1 MKTDIADKLII
12 KGLLARGYPI
22 TGIADK
28 LKMPRSRA
36 VKLMLTDKEYP
47 SLKLL
52 SRVNGNNA
60 VQECWPDIV
69 YMLERNASIYAVAEK
84 LSLRYSDLKEHLM
97 KTKYRERLQLNST
110 FSIRLKK
117 DVKELLLGQ
126 SLTRGYSSL
135 GGYITAILTKQARA

>member
-28 LKMPRSRA
+28 LGLYRCNIS
-36 VKLMLTDKEYP
+36 KLMAKDKEYP

-52 SRVNGNNA
+52 SVVNGQNA
-60 VQECWPDIV
+60 VKENWPDIV
-69 YMLERNASIYAVAEK
+69 YKLERNASTEAIAGQYFIRIK
-84 LSLRYSDLKEHLM
+84 DLREYM
-97 KTKYRERLQLNST
+97 ATTKYKDRLQTTVHLN
-110 FSIRLKK
+110 IRLKK

-135 GGYITAILTKQARA
+135 GEYIKAILTKQARS

>member
-22 TGIADK
+22 TGVADK
-28 LKMPRSRA
+28 IGLPRSKV
-36 VKLMLTDKEYP
+36 VKLMLKDKEYP

-52 SRVNGNNA
+52 SALNGRNA
-60 VQECWPDIV
+60 VEENWTDIY
-69 YMLERNASIYAVAEK
+69 YMLERNATIYAIAE
-84 LSLRYSDLKEHLM
+84 RYCIRLKDLKEYLS
-97 KTKYRERLQLNST
+97 KTKYKERLELNST

-117 DVKELLLGQ
+117 DVKQLLLGQ

-135 GGYITAILTKQARA
+135 CGYITAILTKQARA

>member
-1 MKTDIADKLII
+1 
-12 KGLLARGYPI
+12 LARGYPI

-28 LKMPRSRA
+28 LKMSRSHA

-52 SRVNGNNA
+52 SRVNGRNS
-60 VQECWPDIV
+60 VMECWPDIV
-69 YMLERNASIYAVAEK
+69 YMLERDAKVHTVAEK
-84 LSLRYSDLKEHLM
+84 LSLRYSDLKEHLL
-97 KTKYRERLQLNST
+97 KTKYKERLQLNST

-126 SLTRGYSSL
+126 SLVKGYSSL